1 MPQRSLEES
10 VEVAGPAWP
19 IIEEWIAEAR
29 QTVET
34 LTIERSRRL
43 ASLVEIWSL
52 HQEMARN
59 RNEAI

>member
-43 ASLVEIWSL
+43 ASLACLLTNSKSL
-52 HQEMARN
+52 AMME
-59 RNEAI
+59 